1 MNYYSGF
8 LLGLMLICSSLFYGL
23 ALTNN
28 DKKYQPLNSV
38 LDGTWRLVST
48 RVLTADGKLLSE
60 KDSTQLQSIKVVAN
74 QHFSF
79 VSKTAEGELLQ
90 AAAGTFELEQNRY
103 LELVE
108 LSAVTNEK
116 TQHHYEWRLEHGLWY
131 QRSEVQQQVIEQVW
145 QLVEAI

>member
-38 LDGTWRLVST
+38 LDGTWRLVAT
-48 RVLTADGKLLSE
+48 RVLTPDGKLLSE

-79 VSKTAEGELLQ
+79 VSKTTKGELLQ

-103 LELVE
+103 SEVVE
-108 LSAVTNEK
+108 LSAVADEK
-116 TQHHYEWRLEHGLWY
+116 TKHHYEWRLEQGLWY
-131 QRSEVQQQVIEQVW
+131 QRSEVQQLVVEQVW

>member
-28 DKKYQPLNSV
+28 DKKYQPVSTV
-38 LDGTWRLVST
+38 LDGTWRLIAT
-48 RVLTADGKLLSE
+48 RVLTPEGKLLSE

-79 VSKTAEGELLQ
+79 VSKTTAGELLQ
-90 AAAGTFELEQNRY
+90 AAAGTFVLEENRY
-103 LELVE
+103 SESVE
-108 LSAVTNEK
+108 LSALSE
-116 TQHHYEWRLEHGLWY
+116 QPMQQQYEWRLEEGLWY
-131 QRSEVQQQVIEQVW
+131 QRMEAQQQVVEQVW
-145 QLVEAI
+145 QLVDAI